1 MGPETPM
8 SSCKWQDLF
17 SCSKWYITKNDNFY
31 LTLSALTF
39 NIHFISITLINS
51 AAIDSQNAQLH
62 VNKKNWIYIYGPKTE
77 EPISSISIYGK
88 ENTGRTLNS
97 MLKSYKLIEHFRL
110 ILENASSAYHVD
122 FFTLHNILNDKFSI
136 KT

>member
-62 VNKKNWIYIYGPKTE
+62 VNKKIGFTYMVLKQRSRFLVSVYLDRKI
-77 EPISSISIYGK
+77 PIESSFHAQRLLVD
-88 ENTGRTLNS
+88 RT
-97 MLKSYKLIEHFRL
+97 F
-110 ILENASSAYHVD
+110 
-122 FFTLHNILNDKFSI
+122 
-136 KT
+136 